1 MNKKL
6 GIIAVVVIA
15 IVAVF
20 ASGVGDFLTLS
31 YLKSAHSEAL
41 AYVAANPVV
50 ASLGF
55 FCLYVVVTALSLPGA
70 AIMTLAAGAIF
81 GLLWGLVIVSFAST
95 IGATLAM
102 LMSRILLGDWVQSR
116 FTAQLKSVN
125 DGFHRDDAFYL
136 FSIRMVPLF
145 PFFIVNL
152 VMGLTRIP
160 VWQYYVVS
168 QVGML
173 AGTVVYVFAGTQL
186 AGIEALGDILSP
198 GLIIALS
205 LLGLFPLLARKSIDW
220 LRALRR
226 TGETS

>member
-6 GIIAVVVIA
+6 AIIAVVL
-15 IVAVF
+15 VAVVAF
-20 ASGVGDFLTLS
+20 FVSGVGDFLTLS
-31 YLKSAHSEAL
+31 YLKAAHEEAV
-41 AYVAANPVV
+41 AYVAANPIVS
-50 ASLGF
+50 SLGF
-55 FCLYVVVTALSLPGA
+55 FAMYVVVTALSLPGA

-102 LMSRILLGDWVQSR
+102 LISRILLGEWVQTR
-116 FTAQLKSVN
+116 FVAQLKSVN
-125 DGFHRDDAFYL
+125 EGLQRDGAFYL

-160 VWQYYVVS
+160 IWQYYLVS

-198 GLIIALS
+198 GLIAALS

-220 LRALRR
+220 LKAWRR
-226 TGETS
+226 TGEAS